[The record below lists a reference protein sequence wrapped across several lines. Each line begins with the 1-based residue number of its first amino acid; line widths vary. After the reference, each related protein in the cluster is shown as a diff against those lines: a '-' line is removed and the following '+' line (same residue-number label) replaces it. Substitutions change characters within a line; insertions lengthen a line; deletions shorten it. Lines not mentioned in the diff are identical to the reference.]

1 MPKKTEPT
9 EKRNVYVVS
18 QVREQMKEA
27 VGDDRLELRLD
38 DGSVVHAPHP
48 LFYSA
53 ELKAELKGLD
63 EDDTEGMAQVLLGDD
78 YDAWIEGGNTA
89 EDLQLVLI
97 QVQKD
102 TTANL
107 NGRRPTRS

>member
-1 MPKKTEPT
+1 MVVK
-9 EKRNVYVVS
+9 KRNAYKVS

-27 VGDDRLELRLD
+27 VGSDRLELELD
-38 DGSVVHAPHP
+38 DGSVVHPPHP

-53 ELKAELKGLD
+53 ELKAELKLVD
-63 EDDTEGMAQVLLGDD
+63 DDDTEGIARCLLGDE
-78 YDAWIEGGNTA
+78 YDAWESAGNTP
-89 EDLQLVLI
+89 EDYQLVLL

-102 TTANL
+102 TTTNL

>member
-1 MPKKTEPT
+1 MAVK
-9 EKRNVYVVS
+9 KRNVYKVS

-27 VGDDRLELRLD
+27 VGSDRLELELD
-38 DGSVVHAPHP
+38 DGTVVHPPHP

-53 ELKAELKGLD
+53 ELKAELKELD
-63 EDDTEGMAQVLLGDD
+63 DDDTEGVAQVLLGDE
-78 YDAWIEGGNTA
+78 YDAWIDAGNTA